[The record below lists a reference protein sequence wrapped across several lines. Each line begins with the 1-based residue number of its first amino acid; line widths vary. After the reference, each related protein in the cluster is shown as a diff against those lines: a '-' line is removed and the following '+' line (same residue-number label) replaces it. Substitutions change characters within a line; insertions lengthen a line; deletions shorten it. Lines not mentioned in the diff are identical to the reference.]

1 MTSDAFRMK
10 RELLQRTVQAW
21 IGLTTIGKIA
31 ISAVFLILLAAAL
44 LAAGSFMEGRRKGAP
59 VPAVIAPADPDPA
72 MRMGAAEAAAR
83 TEELRIK
90 CVENIKPIADAAKR
104 EMKAGRPE
112 KAVLLL
118 IECNNTLQDPEAIQ
132 LLAEAKEKSEQK
144 AARLRAM
151 GERKQRDR

>member
-1 MTSDAFRMK
+1 MK

-21 IGLTTIGKIA
+21 IDLTALGKIA
-31 ISAVFLILLAAAL
+31 ASAVFLILLAAVL
-44 LAAGSFMEGRRKGAP
+44 VAAGSFMEGRRKSAPAP
-59 VPAVIAPADPDPA
+59 VAIAPADPDPA
-72 MRMGAAEAAAR
+72 MRMNAAEAAAR
-83 TEELRIK
+83 TEALRIK
-90 CVENIKPIADAAKR
+90 CVENISPIADAARR

-118 IECNNTLQDPEAIQ
+118 IECNNSLQDAGVIQ

-151 GERKQRDR
+151 AERKQRDR

>member
-1 MTSDAFRMK
+1 MK

-31 ISAVFLILLAAAL
+31 ASAALLILLAAAL
-44 LAAGSFMEGRRKGAP
+44 VAAGSFMEGRRKGAAAP
-59 VPAVIAPADPDPA
+59 PVIAPADPDPA
-72 MRMGAAEAAAR
+72 MRMGEQEAAAR
-83 TEELRIK
+83 TEALRVK
-90 CVENIKPIADAAKR
+90 CVENIKPIVDAGKR

-132 LLAEAKEKSEQK
+132 LLADAKEKSDQK
-144 AARLRAM
+144 AARLRAIA
-151 GERKQRDR
+151 EKKQR